1 MVTVLSL
8 VSCSTPSE
16 KSELSTS
23 AVASESVSPSATP
36 SKTKVSDPSVAPGKL
51 ISTKFGE
58 YRQITIPKDA
68 SYLKAAFDSADPSFK
83 EIYSEDELK
92 DGIYAAFNYTATHT
106 FDSPINGG
114 AVTYDEWWKTA
125 QFDYVEDYRDAA
137 RATLGGVDENGNLQ
151 SMVIDN
157 QVKPELRDKYMNVK
171 HIYNGE
177 DTRIRNLEIQSFS
190 VFRLENPEL
199 KDIALTVGFSF
210 NMPVTYTKD
219 GKEEIGYQT
228 VSGTNDISVRKDE
241 TGEWK
246 VSGWGLTYSAPL
258 TETPLI

>member
-1 MVTVLSL
+1 MVTALSL
-8 VSCSTPSE
+8 AGCSVSTEPPTPDS
-16 KSELSTS
+16 S
-23 AVASESVSPSATP
+23 ATVSESVSPSATP
-36 SKTKVSDPSVAPGKL
+36 SETKAVDPSVAPGKVV
-51 ISTKFGE
+51 STKFGD
-58 YRQITIPKDA
+58 YRQINIPKDA
-68 SYLKAAFDSADPSFK
+68 SYLEGAFEAADPSFK

-92 DGIYAAFNYTATHT
+92 NGIYAAFNYTATNT

-114 AVTYDEWWKTA
+114 AATYDEWWKTA
-125 QFDYVEDYRDAA
+125 QFNYVEDYRDEA

-157 QVKPELRDKYMNVK
+157 QVKPELKDKYLNVK
-171 HIYNGE
+171 HTYNGE
-177 DTRIRNLEIQSFS
+177 DTRIRDLEIQSFS

-219 GKEEIGYQT
+219 GAEKEGYQT

-246 VSGWGLTYSAPL
+246 ISGWGLTYSAPL
-258 TETPLI
+258 TETPLS